1 LKDVTQVFRDA
12 KFNFSIGKAT
22 AHSKL
27 FWAIEVTVQGNSC
40 CNQATAKLH
49 CINGN
54 LNNRQ
59 NSPARPEL
67 PGIESRG
74 EQFAANFQFCVG
86 FGDAP
91 NSEDSAAATVVAVVE
106 RYIGLG
112 GVGCQSLSSK
122 KPERRVFLPYIS
134 VSY

>member
-22 AHSKL
+22 AHSQL
-27 FWAIEVTVQGNSC
+27 FWAVEVTVQGNSC
-40 CNQATAKLH
+40 CSHATAKLH
-49 CINGN
+49 FTNGN

-59 NSPARPEL
+59 NSPTRPEL
-67 PGIESRG
+67 PGIESGG
-74 EQFAANFQFCVG
+74 EQLAANFQCCVG

-91 NSEDSAAATVVAVVE
+91 DSEGSAAATVIAVVE

-122 KPERRVFLPYIS
+122 KPSRRFFLPNIY
-134 VSY
+134 VSH